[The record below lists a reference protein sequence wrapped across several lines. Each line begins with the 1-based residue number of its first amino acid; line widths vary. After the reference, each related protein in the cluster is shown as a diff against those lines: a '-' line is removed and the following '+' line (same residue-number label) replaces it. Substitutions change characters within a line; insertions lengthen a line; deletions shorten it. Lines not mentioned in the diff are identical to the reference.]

1 MDGSRAGAGRADW
14 IGARARAPA
23 CPAGTDFF
31 SRAVLQFYR
40 FALFLPFCPIWVIL
54 FFCLKLRQNF
64 QILI

>member
-1 MDGSRAGAGRADW
+1 MDLARERGGRIGSE
-14 IGARARAPA
+14 RARAPA
-23 CPAGTDFF
+23 CPAGIDFF

-54 FFCLKLRQNF
+54 FFCLKPRQNF